1 MSLTFATKYNG
12 VHQHPVTEDTVG
24 RRIRSSR
31 HSETQS
37 KAKQNKEEKPV
48 KSKQRGGNATKKQNK
63 TKQNHQTNRQ
73 LILMLRPLV
82 GFQRPELQG

>member
-48 KSKQRGGNATKKQNK
+48 KSKQRGGERHQK